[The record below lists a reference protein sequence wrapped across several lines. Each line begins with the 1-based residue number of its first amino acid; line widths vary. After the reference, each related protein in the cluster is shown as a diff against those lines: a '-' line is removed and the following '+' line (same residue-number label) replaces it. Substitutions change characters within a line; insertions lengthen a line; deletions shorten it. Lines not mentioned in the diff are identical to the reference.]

1 MLTGFQWRAAI
12 GVLKIRVTDL
22 SKLVDLNR
30 FTIGK
35 LEKTPNTEY
44 LKCHTDTLLVLEDF
58 FKKND
63 ILFLDNFSISLEPKS
78 LKVPIKRK
86 LTVFQLR
93 SSRAALNL
101 SLVKFSELT
110 TFSVATLS
118 KLEQGSILDYV
129 KSDFIDSDILKQ
141 FFIQNAL
148 SFPDNYTVRINE
160 WLYLLTIYVILASLN
175 YLETKT

>member
-1 MLTGFQWRAAI
+1 M
-12 GVLKIRVTDL
+12 
-22 SKLVDLNR
+22 
-30 FTIGK
+30 
-35 LEKTPNTEY
+35 
-44 LKCHTDTLLVLEDF
+44 
-58 FKKND
+58 
-63 ILFLDNFSISLEPKS
+63 EPKS

-93 SSRAALNL
+93 ASRAALNL

-160 WLYLLTIYVILASLN
+160 WLYLLTIYVILASVN
-175 YLETKT
+175 DLETKT